1 MGHDVVV
8 LARHRAPPAWDTYKT
23 NKPSEQLFVV
33 PAALTAGTYRLE
45 VRSKNQGSSVL
56 RTAALA
62 AALTVA

>member
-8 LARHRAPPAWDTYKT
+8 LARHRAPPACDTYKT

-45 VRSKNQGSSVL
+45 VRTKTKGSNVL
-56 RTAALA
+56 KTAALG